1 MRRASLIGA
10 VILLT
15 LATCA
20 VLVSVALPQG
30 AAAAGAV
37 AAASQA
43 HDEAV
48 VRLLIL
54 ERRVTDAER
63 DLRQAEVGLQQSEAA
78 ATEWA
83 ELAGEAAA
91 DLATARQHYADRL
104 VDTYK
109 VGGLGWLELLFGSD
123 DLSQFINRTALV
135 GKIIAQ
141 DAILAHEVERAQ
153 ADAAK
158 AARKADS
165 TAHEQTSRVQ
175 ELRATKDGLAT
186 AMKQQKELV
195 DSLGDRL
202 AAAQAAAQEAT
213 ARMAEVN
220 KSVPRGDTAAA
231 EKARTAAGTTRGITV
246 RTTRTTF
253 GTTSGTTQTP
263 AATPDSPAGRGR
275 QLTVKSYAY
284 ALRGTTATGVP
295 VAPGVIAV
303 DPRVIPLGTRLYV
316 PGYGEGIAADTGGD
330 IKGNTIDV
338 WMSSAQAASDWGIK
352 TLTITV
358 YD

>member
-1 MRRASLIGA
+1 MRRVSLIGIA
-10 VILLT
+10 TLLT

-20 VLVSVALPQG
+20 VLLSVALPQG

-43 HDEAV
+43 HEEAV

-54 ERRVTDAER
+54 ERRVTDAET
-63 DLRQAEVGLQQSEAA
+63 DLRLAEVDLKQSQAA
-78 ATEWA
+78 ATEWE
-83 ELAGEAAA
+83 ELAEEAAA
-91 DLATARQHYADRL
+91 DLTTARRHYADRL
-104 VDTYK
+104 VETYK
-109 VGGLGWLELLFGSD
+109 VGDLGWLELLFGSD
-123 DLSQFINRTALV
+123 DLSQLINRTVLV
-135 GKIIAQ
+135 GRILTQ
-141 DAILAHEVERAQ
+141 DALLAREVERAQ
-153 ADAAK
+153 AHAEEAVRQ
-158 AARKADS
+158 AES
-165 TAHEQTSRVQ
+165 TAQERTARVQ
-175 ELRATKDGLAT
+175 RLRAMRDDLAAAT
-186 AMKQQKELV
+186 RQQSELV

-202 AAAQAAAQEAT
+202 AAAEAAARAVTQ
-213 ARMAEVN
+213 RMAEMN
-220 KSVPRGDTAAA
+220 KSVPGSDTA
-231 EKARTAAGTTRGITV
+231 TAGTTRTTAGTTA
-246 RTTRTTF
+246 RTTRA
-253 GTTSGTTQTP
+253 TSGTTKAP
-263 AATPDSPAGRGR
+263 AKIQDSPAHRGR